1 MSKIKTEKQTTWTKF
16 WSWYE
21 RHVTE
26 SLILTAFI
34 IYIQIPHVVWNA
46 DLYLES
52 GMISRVHPILDF
64 FMYGVDLIEIFPM
77 INIGFLI
84 YSTIRKK
91 RKSIKDWNITK
102 DEFSQIFK
110 KSAVKRTKYEG
121 LKRNI
126 KLVKE

>member
-1 MSKIKTEKQTTWTKF
+1 MNKIKTQKQTRWTKF

-26 SLILTAFI
+26 SLSLFLTAFI
-34 IYIQIPHVVWNA
+34 IYIQIPHMIWNA
-46 DLYLES
+46 DLYLEA

-91 RKSIKDWNITK
+91 
-102 DEFSQIFK
+102 K
-110 KSAVKRTKYEG
+110 KI
-121 LKRNI
+121 NQ
-126 KLVKE
+126 